1 MQNAARSRGAL
12 MKLHRNL
19 VDAVA
24 STLHN
29 IMAENAS
36 AAQAVEQLLASN
48 KNWGS
53 RDRHFI
59 AENIYEIIRNYR
71 LLAFYAQ
78 SENPYHL
85 IAARL
90 KLQEVTIPE
99 WEVFSNFHF
108 KESNELLERKIL
120 LSIPDWLDEFGAN
133 ELGDEKWYQEMKA
146 MHTPAKTCLRI
157 NTLKSTLGSA
167 IKLLLDENLEFEI
180 VENSIV
186 LSNKKNIQNTTAY
199 KCGYIEV
206 QDLNSQKIVPLLEVK
221 PNETVIDACAGAGGK
236 TLQIAAEM
244 QNSGRIVAL
253 DVAEK
258 KLQELRRRALRA
270 GVKIATT
277 QIVNNSIIH
286 RLKGKAHKL
295 LLDVPCS
302 GSGVFRRK
310 PDSKFKLNAAKLCE
324 LKELQWK
331 ILSTYHPML
340 QPGGTL
346 LYATCSIFPC
356 ENEKQIHRFLNEFG
370 DQFQLKKEVLFS
382 PAQTGFD
389 GFYAAVLEK
398 Y

>member
-1 MQNAARSRGAL
+1 

-199 KCGYIEV
+199 KWGYIEV

-310 PDSKFKLNAAKLCE
+310 PDSKFKLNAA
-324 LKELQWK
+324 
-331 ILSTYHPML
+331 YHPML